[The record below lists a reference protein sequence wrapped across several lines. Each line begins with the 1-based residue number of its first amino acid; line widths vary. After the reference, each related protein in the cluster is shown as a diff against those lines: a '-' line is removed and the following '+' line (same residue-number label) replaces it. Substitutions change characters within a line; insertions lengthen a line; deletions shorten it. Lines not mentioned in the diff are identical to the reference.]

1 MGTSHRREEGQTAGV
16 RQVPGTPR
24 AADASRAAGERQ
36 VADGRPVADGRQTA
50 GVRQVACVGTGL
62 IGARWAAQFL
72 AAGFEV
78 TATDPSPGAEER
90 LQTDIAA
97 AWPALERLGRTKSA
111 QPPGLVFTP
120 DLETAVADAD
130 WVQESVPDIEALK
143 LEVLRRI
150 DAACPP
156 QAVIASSTSGI
167 LPTLLQSV
175 CAHPERV
182 LVGHPFNPVHLLPL
196 VEVVGG
202 EQTSAQVIESAMTF
216 YESLGKKPL
225 HCRVEAP
232 GFIANRLQEAI
243 YREAFH
249 LVNDGI
255 ATTAELDAS
264 IFDGPGLRWALF
276 GPAMVYLLQGGRGG
290 MEHAIRQF
298 NPDHVDDWAHI
309 HYPELTDELINALH
323 VQTKEQAEGRSLAE
337 WEALRDEFLIRVL
350 QLRDEITTP
359 DAKPRSA
366 LPADRL

>member
-1 MGTSHRREEGQTAGV
+1 MGASHRREEGQMAS
-16 RQVPGTPR
+16 
-24 AADASRAAGERQ
+24 ASRAA
-36 VADGRPVADGRQTA
+36 DGRLVA

-72 AAGFEV
+72 AAGLEV
-78 TATDPSPGAEER
+78 TATDPAPGAEER
-90 LQTDIAA
+90 LQADVAA
-97 AWPALERLGRTKSA
+97 AWPALRRLGRTELFE
-111 QPPGLVFTP
+111 PPSPAFTP
-120 DLETAVADAD
+120 NLEIAVAHAD
-130 WVQESVPDIEALK
+130 WVQESVPDIEDLK

-150 DAACPP
+150 DAACPAP
-156 QAVIASSTSGI
+156 AVIASSTSGI

-175 CAHPERV
+175 CAHPERL

-202 EQTSAQVIESAMTF
+202 ERTAPQVLDAAMAF
-216 YESLGKKPL
+216 YEALGKKPL
-225 HCRVEAP
+225 LCRVEAP

-276 GPAMVYLLQGGRGG
+276 GPAMIYLLQGERGG

-309 HYPELTDELINALH
+309 HYPELTDELINALD
-323 VQTKEQAEGRSLAE
+323 VQTKKQAEGRSLAE
-337 WEALRDEFLIRVL
+337 WETLRDEFLIRVL
-350 QLRDEITTP
+350 QLRAEVTGP
-359 DAKPRSA
+359 DAAPR
-366 LPADRL
+366 PAPPRPA